1 MDRENLEKLSPDEK
15 VEALMQLVAEMNNV
29 KNEVKAGMAADNE
42 LRKAVCSLKIPV
54 PENMGISSLVRAY
67 IGEAEKLKL
76 IGEQL
81 KNTEGFDDVGLVEM
95 DTEESLKYIPQK
107 WHDKTVAVGVVRPDN
122 PQRIKLI
129 RELAIIAEDISIQR
143 FMEEDVPESM
153 RETPFI
159 LINIFHKG
167 FSVAALIG
175 ETEFREH
182 LMDLFISD
190 K

>member
-1 MDRENLEKLSPDEK
+1 MDRENLEKLNPDEE

-29 KNEVKAGMAADNE
+29 KNEVKACMAAGNE
-42 LRKAVCSLKIPV
+42 LRKAVCSLKIPT

-81 KNTEGFDDVGLVEM
+81 KNAEGFDDVGLVEM

-129 RELAIIAEDISIQR
+129 RESALIAEDISLQR
-143 FMEEDVPESM
+143 FTDVPESM
-153 RETPFI
+153 RDTSFV
-159 LINIFHKG
+159 LINAFHKG
-167 FSVAALIG
+167 FVVSAVI
-175 ETEFREH
+175 EESEFREY
-182 LMDLFISD
+182 LMDLFMPQ